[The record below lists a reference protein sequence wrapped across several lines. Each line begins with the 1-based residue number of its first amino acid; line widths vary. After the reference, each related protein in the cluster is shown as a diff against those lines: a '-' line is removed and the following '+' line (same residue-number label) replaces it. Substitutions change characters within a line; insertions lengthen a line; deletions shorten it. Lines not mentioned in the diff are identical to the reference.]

1 MQVTNTIVELRNAV
15 KTWRMAGAHFAFV
28 PTMGN
33 LHVGHL
39 KLVEE
44 AKKSADKVIVS
55 IFVNPTQFGMGEDY
69 EAYPRTEAEDKQK
82 LDAAGIDLLFLPTVG
97 EMYGEDALTIV
108 SVKELSNLY
117 CGASRPR
124 HFDGVATVVCKF
136 FNMVQPDVAFLGQKD
151 FQQLAVI
158 RKMVKDL
165 NIPVEIRSVE
175 TVREKSGLALSS
187 RNGYLSPDE
196 LKVAPKLYQAL
207 CAARDEILMGKK
219 RYSVLEDEA
228 MAYLQEAGFVSD
240 YFSVCRASDLLKA
253 DKQDTNL
260 VVLAAAK
267 LGRTRLID
275 NICVSFAR

>member
-1 MQVTNTIVELRNAV
+1 
-15 KTWRMAGAHFAFV
+15 
-28 PTMGN
+28 
-33 LHVGHL
+33 
-39 KLVEE
+39 
-44 AKKSADKVIVS
+44 
-55 IFVNPTQFGMGEDY
+55 
-69 EAYPRTEAEDKQK
+69 
-82 LDAAGIDLLFLPTVG
+82 
-97 EMYGEDALTIV
+97 
-108 SVKELSNLY
+108 
-117 CGASRPR
+117 
-124 HFDGVATVVCKF
+124 
-136 FNMVQPDVAFLGQKD
+136 MVQPDVAFLGQKD